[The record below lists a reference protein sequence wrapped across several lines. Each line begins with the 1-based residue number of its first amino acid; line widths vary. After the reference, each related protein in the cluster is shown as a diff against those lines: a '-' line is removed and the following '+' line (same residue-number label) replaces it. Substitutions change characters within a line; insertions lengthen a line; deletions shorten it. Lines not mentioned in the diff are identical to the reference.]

1 MVPANISRMGE
12 IAYSVVVR
20 DHEGSGG
27 EENLS
32 EALNTTL
39 SVENFQPFSSTEL
52 VEDDE
57 RFFPR

>member
-1 MVPANISRMGE
+1 MGE